1 MKAHD
6 GLLPPLKSG
15 GRHFLDLHSVAAE
28 ELRKIIDDAKA
39 QKAARA
45 HLPKGAADPDLSFQ
59 GELLAMIFEKPS
71 TRTRVSFDVGM
82 RQLGGQSLVL
92 SGQDMQLGRGE
103 SVPDTALVLSRYVD
117 AIMIRTNEHKN
128 LLEMAENAE
137 VPVINGLTDDSHP
150 CQIMADVMTFEEHQG
165 QITGKRLCWTGDG
178 NNVSHSFMEAAALF
192 GFSLTLACPETLDPS
207 PRFLNWARAQG
218 GDESLINNSVSKRLD
233 TGRSMYI
240 HINGDAATD
249 VIVDGYV
256 LITFGTGTRQYRHG
270 STTIG
275 GMLLGHQ
282 LSIVTIRHQS
292 LDCLTMGRYQVP
304 MILILA
310 PILMVIM
317 MDVGRLILGVAHH
330 LVLVMTWTVTI
341 WYQYS
346 MHQITWRRIV
356 MT

>member
-103 SVPDTALVLSRYVD
+103 SVPDTALVLNRYVD

-218 GDESLINNSVSKRLD
+218 GDVTIERDVDKAVEGADAVIAD
-233 TGRSMYI
+233 TWFSM
-240 HINGDAATD
+240 GDT
-249 VIVDGYV
+249 
-256 LITFGTGTRQYRHG
+256 
-270 STTIG
+270 STTRESR
-275 GMLLGHQ
+275 HNQ
-282 LSIVTIRHQS
+282 LAPYQVTARLMDQANDSAIFLHCLPAHRGEEATTEVMEGPQSVIFDEAENRLHVQKSIVRW
-292 LDCLTMGRYQVP
+292 C
-304 MILILA
+304 
-310 PILMVIM
+310 
-317 MDVGRLILGVAHH
+317 LGV
-330 LVLVMTWTVTI
+330 I
-341 WYQYS
+341 
-346 MHQITWRRIV
+346 
-356 MT
+356 

>member
-1 MKAHD
+1 MKTHD

-28 ELRKIIDDAKA
+28 DLRKIIDDAKA

-45 HLPKGAADPDLSFQ
+45 HLPKGAADPDPSFQ

-82 RQLGGQSLVL
+82 RQLGGQALVL
-92 SGQDMQLGRGE
+92 SSQDMQLGRGE

-128 LLEMAENAE
+128 LLEMAEHAQ

-165 QITGKRLCWTGDG
+165 QIAGKRLCWTGDG

-207 PRFLNWARAQG
+207 PRFMNWARAQG
-218 GDESLINNSVSKRLD
+218 GDVMIERDVEKAVEGADAVIAD
-233 TGRSMYI
+233 TWFSM
-240 HINGDAATD
+240 GDT
-249 VIVDGYV
+249 
-256 LITFGTGTRQYRHG
+256 
-270 STTIG
+270 STTRESR
-275 GMLLGHQ
+275 HNQ
-282 LSIVTIRHQS
+282 LAP
-292 LDCLTMGRYQVP
+292 YQVT
-304 MILILA
+304 A
-310 PILMVIM
+310 RLMDQANDNAIFLHCLPAHRGEEATAEVMEGPQSVIF
-317 MDVGRLILGVAHH
+317 DEAENRLHVQKSIIRWCLGV
-330 LVLVMTWTVTI
+330 I
-341 WYQYS
+341 
-346 MHQITWRRIV
+346 
-356 MT
+356 

>member
-1 MKAHD
+1 MKTHD

-28 ELRKIIDDAKA
+28 DLRKIIDDAKA

-45 HLPKGAADPDLSFQ
+45 HLPKGAADPEPSFQ

-82 RQLGGQSLVL
+82 RQLGGQALVL

-128 LLEMAENAE
+128 LLEMAEHAE

-165 QITGKRLCWTGDG
+165 DITGKRLCWTGDG

-207 PRFLNWARAQG
+207 PRFLNWAQAQG
-218 GDESLINNSVSKRLD
+218 GDVVIERDVEKAVAGADAVIAD
-233 TGRSMYI
+233 TWFSM
-240 HINGDAATD
+240 GDT
-249 VIVDGYV
+249 
-256 LITFGTGTRQYRHG
+256 
-270 STTIG
+270 STTRESR
-275 GMLLGHQ
+275 HNQ
-282 LSIVTIRHQS
+282 LAP
-292 LDCLTMGRYQVP
+292 YQVT
-304 MILILA
+304 A
-310 PILMVIM
+310 RLMDQANDNAIFLHCLPAHRGEEATAEVMEGPQSVIF
-317 MDVGRLILGVAHH
+317 DEAENRLHVQKSIIRWCLGV
-330 LVLVMTWTVTI
+330 I
-341 WYQYS
+341 
-346 MHQITWRRIV
+346 
-356 MT
+356 

>member
-39 QKAARA
+39 RKAARV
-45 HLPKGAADPDLSFQ
+45 HLPKGAPDPDLSFS

-82 RQLGGQSLVL
+82 RQLGGQALVL
-92 SGQDMQLGRGE
+92 SAQDMQLGRGE

-128 LLEMAENAE
+128 LLEMAEHAA
-137 VPVINGLTDDSHP
+137 VPVVNGLTDDSHP

-178 NNVSHSFMEAAALF
+178 NNVSHSFMEAAAQF

-207 PRFLNWARAQG
+207 PRFLKWARAHG
-218 GDESLINNSVSKRLD
+218 GD
-233 TGRSMYI
+233 
-240 HINGDAATD
+240 
-249 VIVDGYV
+249 
-256 LITFGTGTRQYRHG
+256 
-270 STTIG
+270 
-275 GMLLGHQ
+275 
-282 LSIVTIRHQS
+282 VTIERDVDKAVEGADAVIADTWFSMGDTSSTRESRHNQ
-292 LDCLTMGRYQVP
+292 LAPYQVTTRLMEQASENAIFLHCLP
-304 MILILA
+304 AHRGEEATAEVMEGPQSVIFDEAENRLHVQKSIIRWCLGLI
-310 PILMVIM
+310 
-317 MDVGRLILGVAHH
+317 
-330 LVLVMTWTVTI
+330 
-341 WYQYS
+341 
-346 MHQITWRRIV
+346 
-356 MT
+356 